1 MRVDPQTGARTIISD
16 ATTGSGPPFQELG
29 NIAVEAT
36 GDLVTADH
44 GRHAVRIHPVTGDR
58 TIVSAAS
65 TGAVRPFS
73 SPQKL
78 PSNQRARWWARFP
91 GSEPWCGSILSVVT
105 ARSSQGSP
113 GQDKAFPFVTPRR
126 NPGRRSH
133 LHRGE
138 RFTKTPQ
145 GASEEHRTDGCG
157 RGELRPHH
165 VESRP
170 AVQDGLGETHKM
182 RRR

>member
-16 ATTGSGPPFQELG
+16 HDHRQWAAVSGTREHCRRG
-29 NIAVEAT
+29 H
-36 GDLVTADH
+36 GDLVTDH
-44 GRHAVRIHPVTGDR
+44 GRHAVLRIHPVTGDR

-65 TGAVRPFS
+65 SRAVRPFS

-145 GASEEHRTDGCG
+145 GAGEEHRTDGCG